1 MGMAV
6 IPSGAEIRI
15 KRELLEGKSIQ
26 EVSSSMGLSYN
37 AVALR
42 YRKLVDQ
49 GEIEDRVKHPFK
61 KRLPEDLHEFL
72 NMKKGDYKEYPL
84 SLIEDC
90 EYTVAFL
97 NGKCIRVSK
106 SNRYGRFAHRWN
118 YKVVGEFVRII
129 KIK

>member
-1 MGMAV
+1 MAV